1 MYDEFFFFTE
11 CKPKEETKTL
21 SFTYVS
27 SHPKV
32 DDVGRNNNK
41 KKNSFFVLFLSK
53 SKKCQ
58 QLLLG
63 FLLSWQP

>member
-41 KKNSFFVLFLSK
+41 KKIPFLFCF
-53 SKKCQ
+53 CQ
-58 QLLLG
+58 KVKNVSN
-63 FLLSWQP
+63 FC